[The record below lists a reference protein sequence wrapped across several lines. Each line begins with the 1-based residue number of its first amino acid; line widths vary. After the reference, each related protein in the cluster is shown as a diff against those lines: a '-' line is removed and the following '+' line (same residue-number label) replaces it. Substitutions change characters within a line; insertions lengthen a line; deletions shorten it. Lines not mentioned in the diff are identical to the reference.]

1 MMGWGSAS
9 SPVPDPYEH
18 LETDGKERAMSTH
31 SEEAD
36 SGPGIIK
43 NRTVDIVV
51 SLLFIGL
58 ASVFMTDSYRIGFGW
73 VEGQGPA
80 SGFFPFYISLIMAV
94 ASLINLQR
102 AVMRI
107 EPDGDEVFVG
117 RTSFARV
124 LYVLIPALG
133 YVFAI
138 QYLGIYVASAIF
150 ITLFMIFSKGPIWRI
165 FVIGPGVAIALFFMF
180 EKWFLV
186 PLPKGPLEA
195 MLGF

>member
-1 MMGWGSAS
+1 
-9 SPVPDPYEH
+9 
-18 LETDGKERAMSTH
+18 MSTH

-36 SGPGIIK
+36 SGPGLIK

-94 ASLINLQR
+94 ASLVNLQR

-117 RTSFARV
+117 RTSFMRV

-150 ITLFMIFSKGPIWRI
+150 ITLFMIFSRGPIWRI
-165 FVIGPGVAIALFFMF
+165 FIIGPGVALALFFMF